1 MITTTTSTKKP
12 NAPIQ
17 TNLPMTTKV
26 TLNKS
31 QLARLA
37 RIEKRIAPP
46 RRQLREHKLYN
57 AIEDAQDLRRFVEM
71 HVFAIWDFMSL
82 LKALE
87 VQYTSVK
94 SLPWIPAENGAI
106 ARLITEMVMR
116 YECDANEK
124 GEAMSHFE
132 MYLQAMNELGADS
145 KYITTFLNMLRSCFS
160 GNCISGKDINNKSC
174 SECVNNS
181 LVFSGVPK
189 GAADFVRSTF
199 RLVDSSEHHR
209 VAASLAFGRQY
220 LIIDKLLAVL
230 DKSKAEGKEYGKLR
244 YILQRHKDLYDKNY
258 TPLSFQ
264 VLVEICGDSDSKWKE
279 VEESAIQALK
289 ARIALWDTTYDLVL
303 FRKPIMEYECRV
315 NNAEKMSGI
324 KWQKMMY
331 NINQISLVTND
342 VLMSSKVLPSPNV
355 KQNVPEAA
363 AQSVLKQSVPG
374 VPDFAWKSVGL
385 ASSGNPL
392 WNAVTTG
399 SMSNP
404 FVNMND

>member
-1 MITTTTSTKKP
+1 M
-12 NAPIQ
+12 
-17 TNLPMTTKV
+17 
-26 TLNKS
+26 
-31 QLARLA
+31 
-37 RIEKRIAPP
+37 
-46 RRQLREHKLYN
+46 
-57 AIEDAQDLRRFVEM
+57 
-71 HVFAIWDFMSL
+71 
-82 LKALE
+82 
-87 VQYTSVK
+87 
-94 SLPWIPAENGAI
+94 G
-106 ARLITEMVMR
+106 
-116 YECDANEK
+116 
-124 GEAMSHFE
+124 
-132 MYLQAMNELGADS
+132 
-145 KYITTFLNMLRSCFS
+145 TTFLNMLRSCFS

-230 DKSKAEGKEYGKLR
+230 DKSKAE
-244 YILQRHKDLYDKNY
+244 
-258 TPLSFQ
+258 
-264 VLVEICGDSDSKWKE
+264 

-342 VLMSSKVLPSPNV
+342 VLMSSKV
-355 KQNVPEAA
+355 
-363 AQSVLKQSVPG
+363 
-374 VPDFAWKSVGL
+374 
-385 ASSGNPL
+385 
-392 WNAVTTG
+392 
-399 SMSNP
+399 
-404 FVNMND
+404 

>member
-1 MITTTTSTKKP
+1 MGIQFHSSTFGDFVVLQRTTTRTKTKKLLKAAMITTWASTKKP

-37 RIEKRIAPP
+37 RIEKRIAPL

-145 KYITTFLNMLRSCFS
+145 KYITTFLNMLRSC
-160 GNCISGKDINNKSC
+160 SGKDIKNKSC

-230 DKSKAEGKEYGKLR
+230 DKSKAEGKEYGKL
-244 YILQRHKDLYDKNY
+244 
-258 TPLSFQ
+258 
-264 VLVEICGDSDSKWKE
+264 
-279 VEESAIQALK
+279 
-289 ARIALWDTTYDLVL
+289 
-303 FRKPIMEYECRV
+303 
-315 NNAEKMSGI
+315 
-324 KWQKMMY
+324 
-331 NINQISLVTND
+331 
-342 VLMSSKVLPSPNV
+342 
-355 KQNVPEAA
+355 
-363 AQSVLKQSVPG
+363 
-374 VPDFAWKSVGL
+374 
-385 ASSGNPL
+385 
-392 WNAVTTG
+392 
-399 SMSNP
+399 
-404 FVNMND
+404 

>member
-1 MITTTTSTKKP
+1 MGCSREPLREQKTKKLLKAAMITTTTSTKKP

-37 RIEKRIAPP
+37 RIEKRIAPL

-230 DKSKAEGKEYGKLR
+230 DKSKAE
-244 YILQRHKDLYDKNY
+244 
-258 TPLSFQ
+258 
-264 VLVEICGDSDSKWKE
+264 

-303 FRKPIMEYECRV
+303 FRKPIME
-315 NNAEKMSGI
+315 
-324 KWQKMMY
+324 
-331 NINQISLVTND
+331 
-342 VLMSSKVLPSPNV
+342 
-355 KQNVPEAA
+355 
-363 AQSVLKQSVPG
+363 
-374 VPDFAWKSVGL
+374 
-385 ASSGNPL
+385 
-392 WNAVTTG
+392 
-399 SMSNP
+399 
-404 FVNMND
+404 